1 MIGEKLIPNAVANDF
16 REMGLEETPEFD
28 EYEYDSVEGTL
39 DEPPEELEPT
49 ADLITDVYL
58 NTYII
63 LP

>member
-16 REMGLEETPEFD
+16 GEMGLEETPEFD